1 MKTKTILT
9 KTSHLRYMLFFVL
22 KMKGRC
28 YKNWEYW
35 IKHITDLISWMAN
48 YNKSHSYS
56 CLKVLCNLQN
66 VFLLKHHFTSLI
78 RMIDLNS
85 SHLTRF
91 NGQWAVNNILWIN
104 INDDYFES
112 FLSFYLFNLYLIIF
126 FIKNKPLLLSS
137 HSTHWWNS
145 KIW

>member
-1 MKTKTILT
+1 
-9 KTSHLRYMLFFVL
+9 MLFFVL

-35 IKHITDLISWMAN
+35 IKHMTDLISWMAN

-56 CLKVLCNLQN
+56 CLKVLWFWCNLQK
-66 VFLLKHHFTSLI
+66 VFFLKHHFTSLI

-104 INDDYFES
+104 INYEYFES
-112 FLSFYLFNLYLIIF
+112 FFFLSFKSIFYHVLYEKQRIGEIVLIWYL
-126 FIKNKPLLLSS
+126 
-137 HSTHWWNS
+137 
-145 KIW
+145 